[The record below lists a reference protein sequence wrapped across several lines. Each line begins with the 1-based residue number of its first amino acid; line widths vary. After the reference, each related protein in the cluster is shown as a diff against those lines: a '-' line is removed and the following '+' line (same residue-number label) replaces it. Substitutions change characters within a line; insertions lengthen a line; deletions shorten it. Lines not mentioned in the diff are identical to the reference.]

1 MCAENLAIRP
11 ARRLPLIIKLWRV
24 GAPSASEPPRA
35 AMLDDPL
42 VERDSSAK
50 KNAWAEAYEQLT
62 WENSKL
68 AVIFTLFVVMRAMDR
83 LLQKSKCDR
92 MANYQLMY
100 FNILWPVG
108 VQGAQVL
115 VCLAWVVYQRYS
127 LGDRRYGLNFF
138 IRHIATALGL
148 MCPQWR
154 LALFSLWD
162 QLNAAI
168 TGIPG
173 PFISQNDAGI
183 MSNFVIIW
191 TVIISI
197 WYLRHA
203 LLDRALLG
211 LCAHYNVGSGLRRCQ
226 SSDE

>member
-1 MCAENLAIRP
+1 MCAGVFFGNLAIRP
-11 ARRLPLIIKLWRV
+11 ARRLPLIKVVAR
-24 GAPSASEPPRA
+24 GRSPSASEPPRA

-83 LLQKSKCDR
+83 VFSKRVVDR

-115 VCLAWVVYQRYS
+115 VCLAWVAYQRYS

-138 IRHIATALGL
+138 HPAATIATAAGL
-148 MCPQWR
+148 AYPQWR
-154 LALFSLWD
+154 LALFSFWD
-162 QLNAAI
+162 QLNAI
-168 TGIPG
+168 LTSLPS
-173 PFISQNDAGI
+173 PFIDMTSQSI
-183 MSNFVIIW
+183 LSKRSCVIW
-191 TVIISI
+191 K
-197 WYLRHA
+197 
-203 LLDRALLG
+203 
-211 LCAHYNVGSGLRRCQ
+211 
-226 SSDE
+226 